1 MAKRRSK
8 RAVKQTANAAPN
20 SKQEEPQDVKQ
31 KEVSLDQEGIYALYG
46 MFYFPL
52 LGDFRCI

>member
-1 MAKRRSK
+1 MPKRSK
-8 RAVKQTANAAPN
+8 RTVKQSANAAPN

-46 MFYFPL
+46 MLFYFL
-52 LGDFRCI
+52 LLSDFWCI